1 MLRCSIQL
9 YVYKQFMR
17 ILLDFLVIANEQC
30 QNMRVD
36 PAHLLTYL
44 GRNQGRED
52 EVFLAFFVWGNTA

>member
-30 QNMRVD
+30 RQFSIVRKISVGNLRRFDYFGLQTD
-36 PAHLLTYL
+36 PLI
-44 GRNQGRED
+44 
-52 EVFLAFFVWGNTA
+52 F